1 MTTNDN
7 QLIQN
12 YSADGHWNIDPTG
25 GLYESTEINSA
36 AYEITLHCKALS
48 VQPTDVSKVRI
59 IKSAGS
65 ENGSLNHVSWTGLDL
80 LSSSGTGADFT
91 VTAAA
96 TGFSK
101 FGAGSEDGNP
111 LPVELVSFSGACNDG
126 LVELIWET
134 ASEYNSSHFDVENS
148 RDGITWDV
156 VKTIEAAGNSNELLT
171 YGYNDVNVHGGDNYY
186 LK

>member
-1 MTTNDN
+1 MN
-7 QLIQN
+7 LMWH
-12 YSADGHWNIDPTG
+12 A
-25 GLYESTEINSA
+25 
-36 AYEITLHCKALS
+36 
-48 VQPTDVSKVRI
+48 TDVSKVRI

-65 ENGSLNHVSWTGLDL
+65 NTASQHHVSWTALTNQ
-80 LSSSGTGADFT
+80 SVTGSNADFT
-91 VTAAA
+91 ITGNS
-96 TGFSK
+96 TGFSV
-101 FGAGSEDGNP
+101 FGGGSDNGDP

-171 YGYNDVNVHGGDNYY
+171 YGYNDVNAHGGDNYY
-186 LK
+186 RLTQVDIDGTSKTYDVINVSCSQTTSGYFQYSQIQVLVHSK